1 MISSAAEKQIVQR
14 ETITEIKLQIKNLI
28 GAKSQIPLTII
39 IQKVHRKKKKSLN
52 MTSKCCVNI
61 ILLFKNY
68 F

>member
-39 IQKVHRKKKKSLN
+39 IQKVHRKKEKLKYD
-52 MTSKCCVNI
+52 K
-61 ILLFKNY
+61 
-68 F
+68 